1 MRAENVPGREK
12 ERGRARER
20 NSQRDERE
28 SGATPTTRIRM
39 THGIIWVYVIREIRR
54 GRRDVGDVFSV
65 SLSLSLGVTA
75 SPRFNS
81 EPVEDR
87 GIILHLW

>member
-1 MRAENVPGREK
+1 MREK
-12 ERGRARER
+12 EREREG
-20 NSQRDERE
+20 QRDERE

-54 GRRDVGDVFSV
+54 GRRDVGDVL
-65 SLSLSLGVTA
+65 SLSLFLGVTA
-75 SPRFNS
+75 SPRFNTG
-81 EPVEDR
+81 PVEDR